1 MAAEDILTTAHPAQ
15 ARDLTYG
22 VFASEGC
29 EVKPLD
35 EFSAQVERGS
45 ASMTALFGA
54 FAGKNRQHLKYTV
67 KVFAAPDGRGS
78 VVRLDRG
85 NTGAMAGAIG
95 VARARKAFTGWQ
107 GRVSA
112 ALPR

>member
-29 EVKPLD
+29 EIKSLD
-35 EFSAQVERGS
+35 EFSAQVVRGS
-45 ASMTALFGA
+45 AAMTAAFGA

-67 KVFAAPDGRGS
+67 QVFASPDGAGS
-78 VVRLDRG
+78 VVRIDRG
-85 NTGAMAGAIG
+85 NTGAMAGAVG
-95 VARARKAFTGWQ
+95 VARARKAFTEWQ
-107 GRVSA
+107 GRLVA
-112 ALPR
+112 TLPR

>member
-1 MAAEDILTTAHPAQ
+1 MAAEDIPTTAHPAE

-22 VFASEGC
+22 VFTSEGC
-29 EVKPLD
+29 EIKPLD
-35 EFSAQVERGS
+35 EFSAQVVRGS
-45 ASMTALFGA
+45 ASMTALLGA

-67 KVFAAPDGRGS
+67 QVFAAPEGGS
-78 VVRLDRG
+78 VVRIDRG

-95 VARARKAFTGWQ
+95 VARARKAFTEWQ